1 MGGDHFEQV
10 LNRPEPSNPPN
21 LTEGPELPI
30 RTGSIIKSEIREALK
45 SLKNGTAAGP
55 DSIPAEAIEL
65 RREEISQC
73 PTWLPKRNLEDGGSI
88 RELDNR
94 STD

>member
-65 RREEISQC
+65 RREEIYQSM
-73 PTWLPKRNLEDGGSI
+73 SYMA
-88 RELDNR
+88 
-94 STD
+94 S